1 MKLTA
6 AVSNLNYPCT
16 DNIVHYRILRACAY
30 NEQLKMK
37 CNSQVSPKKDTN
49 TVLFFLLRKKKKFF
63 STSQDYFL
71 YLLWSSLCSLVVFG
85 WWWCKAIMNQ
95 HQHQPNALQT
105 NLLKIKERV
114 PKIHTKK
121 LFIMQMIAKAF
132 DAQAKLYFSWKWIRW
147 EKCATWSGKTISYM

>member
-49 TVLFFLLRKKKKFF
+49 TVLFFLLGKQKRIFF

-95 HQHQPNALQT
+95 HQPNALQT
-105 NLLKIKERV
+105 NLLKIKKRV
-114 PKIHTKK
+114 SKNAHQKTVYNANDCKSIWCPSKAIFFMEMNSVRK
-121 LFIMQMIAKAF
+121 LCN
-132 DAQAKLYFSWKWIRW
+132 LKW
-147 EKCATWSGKTISYM
+147 